1 MSRGGHIITTV
12 CYASGVQRL
21 NAMTPLRM
29 GSWITRAVPCAAA
42 KDVGNLD
49 SIEKREGKSQVFK
62 VETGQSSLGF
72 RPVNLLYSC
81 LSREFRN
88 NNTVNN

>member
-1 MSRGGHIITTV
+1 
-12 CYASGVQRL
+12 
-21 NAMTPLRM
+21 M

-88 NNTVNN
+88 NNVNDVVTFKEKSRVTDTTLRQSQSE